1 MHDVATRHSAT
12 EFSAILAAAQ
22 RRFSVDSLL
31 TIYAFTWGAPRL
43 LYSVFLRSPWG
54 GLVFSK
60 WLQDVYRI
68 IRVSGRSSERDAERS
83 RAVIAAGF
91 FHAADARECA
101 VRWLKRYCPEA
112 TYLPDSGRWRVQDE
126 DGSIHLFCIEPTAG
140 RRAHRGLS

>member
-1 MHDVATRHSAT
+1 MLQRDTARLNFRRSSPHRSDDFCRFAAHDLR
-12 EFSAILAAAQ
+12 
-22 RRFSVDSLL
+22 
-31 TIYAFTWGAPRL
+31 IYLGLRARL
-43 LYSVFLRSPWG
+43 LYILSAVAVGRPRFL
-54 GLVFSK
+54 K

-68 IRVSGRSSERDAERS
+68 VRVSGRSSERDAERS

-126 DGSIHLFCIEPTAG
+126 DGSIHLFCIEPTAADE
-140 RRAHRGLS
+140 RTAA